1 MEEVTKLV
9 KKQRFDAAIHVE
21 VRSYAE
27 QVDFKDLRSDCTCIE
42 PKVIPHPSKDRR
54 LIS

>member
-42 PKVIPHPSKDRR
+42 PKAIPHRSRDRR